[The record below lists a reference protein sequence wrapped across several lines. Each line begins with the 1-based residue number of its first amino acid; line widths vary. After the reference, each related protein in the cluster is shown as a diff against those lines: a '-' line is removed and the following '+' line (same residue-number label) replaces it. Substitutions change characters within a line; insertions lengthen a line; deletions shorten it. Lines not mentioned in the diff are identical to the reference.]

1 MPGMPD
7 NPEKKYTVTRTLN
20 VTPEGYE
27 LTMCFT
33 TSHWEG
39 DKHVAETVTMKTL
52 RPHANAITAKGIAE
66 VVANYEM
73 A

>member
-1 MPGMPD
+1 M
-7 NPEKKYTVTRTLN
+7 PEKDYEITRTLN

-27 LTMCFT
+27 LTMCIT
-33 TSHWEG
+33 KSHWKG
-39 DKHVAETVTMKTL
+39 DKHVAETLTVKTL
-52 RPHANAITAKGIAE
+52 RPHANAITAKEIEE

>member
-1 MPGMPD
+1 M
-7 NPEKKYTVTRTLN
+7 PEKDYEITRTLN

-27 LTMCFT
+27 LTMCIT
-33 TSHWEG
+33 QSRWKG
-39 DKHVAETVTMKTL
+39 DKHIAETLTVKTL
-52 RPHANAITAKGIAE
+52 RPHANAITSKEIEE

>member
-1 MPGMPD
+1 MPD
-7 NPEKKYTVTRTLN
+7 KDYEITRTLN

-27 LTMCFT
+27 LTMCIHK
-33 TSHWEG
+33 SHWEG
-39 DKHVAETVTMKTL
+39 DKHVAETLTVKTL
-52 RPHANAITAKGIAE
+52 RPHANAITSKEIKE